1 MNEKQI
7 RRILI
12 MDEYDKEIENLIE
25 VIILKMIED
34 EGIIEEKK
42 LIKRIKELVIDETI
56 EEN

>member
-1 MNEKQI
+1 
-7 RRILI
+7 

-42 LIKRIKELVIDETI
+42 LIKRIKELVMDETI

>member
-1 MNEKQI
+1 
-7 RRILI
+7 

>member
-1 MNEKQI
+1 
-7 RRILI
+7 
-12 MDEYDKEIENLIE
+12 
-25 VIILKMIED
+25 MIED